1 MRRTTAQESEKIM
14 KKRRILSFICI
25 LTIFISTQTVFA
37 ASKTVDMNLWGVGSG
52 ITVREASRLANKIGK
67 MKKKTSKM
75 FPSFYMI
82 GNKVT
87 IGVNENARPMTSAS
101 EYIRVIN
108 NGNKKLTICGNK
120 IGASKSSV
128 VKKMEQAGFRSFK
141 SGKQFIRGQAG
152 VVTITYKNGKMQKW
166 KYVLKPTS

>member
-1 MRRTTAQESEKIM
+1 
-14 KKRRILSFICI
+14 
-25 LTIFISTQTVFA
+25 
-37 ASKTVDMNLWGVGSG
+37 
-52 ITVREASRLANKIGK
+52 
-67 MKKKTSKM
+67 
-75 FPSFYMI
+75 MI

-101 EYIRVIN
+101 EYSWVN
-108 NGNKKLTICGNK
+108 NNRNESLTMCGNK